1 MTSRLQVLRDERL
14 RKLKELQEKGI
25 NPYPSTAVR
34 KQTIAQVR
42 DMLDKEVHVVGRIM
56 SLRGH
61 GKISFADIQ
70 DESGKIQL
78 LFRKYSLGDVFDTTK
93 LLDTGDFIQIAGK
106 VIKTNAGEITVDVS
120 AFILVSKS
128 LRPLP
133 DTWHGLTDV
142 EERYRKRYV
151 DLLMNTDV
159 IKIFEVRFKIVKL
172 LRLYLDE
179 KGFIEVATPVLQPIY
194 GGTTALPFITHH
206 NALESDLYLRIADE
220 LYLKRLIVGGFEKV
234 YEIGVDFRN
243 EGIDRWHNPEFTQL
257 EFYQAYVDYT
267 EIMDMTEK
275 MLSYIVK
282 EITGSYT
289 ITYDG
294 NEIDFTPPW
303 GRVTYRDAILS
314 QTGIDI
320 DIEKTAEQLKKK
332 IKEKHIPL
340 ELSSRADV
348 FEILDNLMKST
359 VRPHIFKPMFF
370 VDYPAFMRPL
380 AKKKNDDASKVEAFQ
395 VVVAGTELINAYSE
409 LNDPIEQ
416 RARWED
422 EERRGK
428 EGGTEHQVVDEDY
441 IQALEYGMPPTAGWG
456 MGIDRFT
463 ALLTNQHSIKD
474 VIMFPTLRPE
484 SSEK

>member
-78 LFRKYSLGDVFDTTK
+78 LFRKDSLGDVFDTTK

-151 DLLMNTDV
+151 DLLMNPDV
-159 IKIFEVRFKIVKL
+159 RKIFEVRFKIVKL

-428 EGGTEHQVVDEDY
+428 EGVTEHQVVDEDY

-456 MGIDRFT
+456 MGIERFL
-463 ALLTNQHSIKD
+463 AILTNQHSIKD
-474 VIMFPTLRPE
+474 VILFPTLRPVNR
-484 SSEK
+484 

>member
-25 NPYPSTAVR
+25 NPYPSTTIR
-34 KQTIAQVR
+34 KQTISQAR

-61 GKISFADIQ
+61 GKIYFADIQ

-78 LFRKYSLGDVFDTTK
+78 LFRKDSLGDVFDTTK

-128 LRPLP
+128 LRQLP

-151 DLLMNTDV
+151 DLLMNPDV
-159 IKIFEVRFKIVKL
+159 RKIFEVRFKIVKL

-428 EGGTEHQVVDEDY
+428 EGVTEHQVVDEDY

-456 MGIDRFT
+456 MGIERFL
-463 ALLTNQHSIKD
+463 AILTNQHSIKD
-474 VIMFPTLRPE
+474 VILFPTLRPVNR
-484 SSEK
+484 

>member
-1 MTSRLQVLRDERL
+1 MRV
-14 RKLKELQEKGI
+14 
-25 NPYPSTAVR
+25 
-34 KQTIAQVR
+34 
-42 DMLDKEVHVVGRIM
+42 
-56 SLRGH
+56 
-61 GKISFADIQ
+61 
-70 DESGKIQL
+70 
-78 LFRKYSLGDVFDTTK
+78 
-93 LLDTGDFIQIAGK
+93 
-106 VIKTNAGEITVDVS
+106 
-120 AFILVSKS
+120 
-128 LRPLP
+128 
-133 DTWHGLTDV
+133 
-142 EERYRKRYV
+142 
-151 DLLMNTDV
+151 
-159 IKIFEVRFKIVKL
+159 
-172 LRLYLDE
+172 
-179 KGFIEVATPVLQPIY
+179 
-194 GGTTALPFITHH
+194 
-206 NALESDLYLRIADE
+206 ADE

-257 EFYQAYVDYT
+257 EFYQAYADYK

-294 NEIDFTPPW
+294 NEIDFTPQW

-428 EGGTEHQVVDEDY
+428 EGVTEHQVVDEDY

-456 MGIDRFT
+456 MGIERFL
-463 ALLTNQHSIKD
+463 AILTNQHSIKD
-474 VIMFPTLRPE
+474 VILFPTLRPVNR
-484 SSEK
+484 

>member
-78 LFRKYSLGDVFDTTK
+78 LFRKDSLGDVFDTTK

-120 AFILVSKS
+120 TFTILSKS
-128 LRPLP
+128 LCPLP

-151 DLLMNTDV
+151 DLLMNPDV
-159 IKIFEVRFKIVKL
+159 RKIFEVRFKIVKL

-428 EGGTEHQVVDEDY
+428 EGVTEHQVVDEDY

-456 MGIDRFT
+456 MGIERFL
-463 ALLTNQHSIKD
+463 AILTNQHSIKD
-474 VIMFPTLRPE
+474 VILFPTLRPVNR
-484 SSEK
+484 